1 MLNSK
6 LECRC
11 STVDVEQ
18 INSRFDLACYYYPV
32 SWNTVA
38 GYVSCT
44 HQIKLPNCFHNGT
57 LYISYIQSNV
67 YTLFF
72 CFLFLSLSFFLLF
85 CFCFFAYFSSK
96 KVASCSATN
105 QLGRRKRQMEYT
117 VNTFAEPNNL
127 KSNKRIASY

>member
-18 INSRFDLACYYYPV
+18 INSRFELACYYHPV

-57 LYISYIQSNV
+57 LYISCFCFC
-67 YTLFF
+67 LCPFFF
-72 CFLFLSLSFFLLF
+72 CFAFVFLPILVVKKLPLAVQQTSL
-85 CFCFFAYFSSK
+85 
-96 KVASCSATN
+96 
-105 QLGRRKRQMEYT
+105 
-117 VNTFAEPNNL
+117 AEEKDRWNIL
-127 KSNKRIASY
+127 